1 MYWWLNPIPPCC
13 DPSLLE
19 PVKLPFGEGSEFN
32 DTLSGLEKS
41 KFVFGRKA
49 DCSIRLKD
57 QSISGHHCT
66 IHVDNTHKGLL
77 ITDTSTNGTFLN
89 GKRLSKSVPIQVT
102 DGDIISLTRP
112 KMMDDN
118 IAFHAVF
125 KLVFSSK
132 NPGIAENESL
142 VDATDVRMTE
152 SLLDSKISKAT
163 EASYNDVSIEDSKNN
178 DCSEKQ
184 QEETF
189 SGRKESISITN
200 NERKSTR
207 SSMSLRSQ
215 ERKGRLSTKDER
227 KSEEHVIRR
236 SRGRP
241 RTCDRP
247 EVDDAINFEE
257 ENQMKVDEELIESE
271 KSVEKELDRDENERQ
286 EEKEQEKENMTE
298 NGENTLKDERKG
310 DKEEAVKYITEVEKL
325 NEKHDLSV
333 ENISQLFD
341 VGTSDIIHQP
351 KENRNSI
358 VSQRISLNENRGFE
372 KSYSIEGNSLTFPVQ
387 RQQVGL
393 SGKRSSEELMGK
405 LENLELLVSRK
416 ESLERT
422 LRNELDAREEEI
434 SRLRELLDRSEI
446 NEQQTRQHNMTLM
459 EELQKVQ
466 KQNLDLEHELMD
478 FQERC
483 RVLSASGEA
492 MDQTISQLSEDL
504 SAVRQE
510 LLSVNEKYN
519 QQSLAL
525 KSVTQLTQRK
535 CLSILHSLKDI
546 HQLSSTYASAG
557 TGVSSLGGSIMGIS
571 GTGFSSSS
579 SNLTPWRN
587 GKRSLNTNYGYNG
600 ALGVPQTERP
610 YKMRSSP
617 INSSRS
623 NAIGIG
629 DTTLSRRQSFSGNN
643 HSTFSDDLDG
653 LRNSVL
659 GGSNSQFLPNSRFL
673 SGSFQLEEQL
683 VSSLKP
689 SSSEMQSLVV
699 NLNKG
704 ANEQAQIDEE
714 PKSSKTISQNDS
726 EDKSITVSQ
735 SLILNNTLLEK
746 IPTVSRSRKSS
757 IAQSSLTMESILNK
771 ENSVGNI

>member
-19 PVKLPFGEGSEFN
+19 PIKLPFGEIGELS
-32 DTLSGLEKS
+32 DTFSGLEKS
-41 KFVFGRKA
+41 KFVFGRKG

-66 IHVDNTHKGLL
+66 IHVDNTHKGLV

-102 DGDIISLTRP
+102 DGDIVSLTRP

-132 NPGIAENESL
+132 NPGLVEDEPL
-142 VDATDVRMTE
+142 VDTADVRMTE
-152 SLLDSKISKAT
+152 SLLDSKVSRVTETICNDISM
-163 EASYNDVSIEDSKNN
+163 EDSTGNN
-178 DCSEKQ
+178 SNEKQ
-184 QEETF
+184 QGEAL
-189 SGRKESISITN
+189 SGIKESINITN

-227 KSEEHVIRR
+227 KCEEHAIRR

-241 RTCDRP
+241 RTCDRS
-247 EVDDAINFEE
+247 EVDDVINFEE
-257 ENQMKVDEELIESE
+257 ENQMKVDEQIIELEN
-271 KSVEKELDRDENERQ
+271 SVDKELDKDDYEKQQ
-286 EEKEQEKENMTE
+286 EEKEQEKENITE
-298 NGENTLKDERKG
+298 NRDTALKDERKG
-310 DKEEAVKYITEVEKL
+310 DIEEAVKFTTEVEKL
-325 NEKHDLSV
+325 NEKHNLSI

-341 VGTSDIIHQP
+341 VGTSDVIHQSR
-351 KENRNSI
+351 ESRNSI
-358 VSQRISLNENRGFE
+358 VPQRITENRGLD
-372 KSYSIEGNSLTFPVQ
+372 KSYSVEANSLTFSGQ
-387 RQQVGL
+387 RLVGS
-393 SGKRSSEELMGK
+393 SGKRSSDGLMEK
-405 LENLELLVSRK
+405 LESLELLVSRK
-416 ESLERT
+416 ESLERS
-422 LRNELDAREEEI
+422 LRGELEAREEEI
-434 SRLRELLDRSEI
+434 SRLREVLDRSEI
-446 NEQQTRQHNMTLM
+446 NEQQIRQHNMTLM
-459 EELQKVQ
+459 EELQKTQ
-466 KQNLDLEHELMD
+466 RQNLDLEHELMD

-492 MDQTISQLSEDL
+492 MDQTINQLSEDL

-557 TGVSSLGGSIMGIS
+557 SGLSSSGGSILGTS
-571 GTGFSSSS
+571 GTGFSSGSS
-579 SNLTPWRN
+579 TLTPWRN

-600 ALGVPQTERP
+600 ALGIPQTERP

-617 INSSRS
+617 INSSR
-623 NAIGIG
+623 NNMVGVG
-629 DTTLSRRQSFSGNN
+629 DVTLSRRPSFSGNN
-643 HSTFSDDLDG
+643 YSIFADDLDNA
-653 LRNSVL
+653 RNAVL
-659 GGSNSQFLPNSRFL
+659 GNSNSQFLPNSRFL

-689 SSSEMQSLVV
+689 STLDMQGL
-699 NLNKG
+699 G
-704 ANEQAQIDEE
+704 ANINKNVNEQTQIDEE
-714 PKSSKTISQNDS
+714 PKSSKTISHNDS

-735 SLILNNTLLEK
+735 SLNSKNTIEK
-746 IPTVSRSRKSS
+746 IPTVSRSKKGS
-757 IAQSSLTMESILNK
+757 IADGPLTIESISNK
-771 ENSVGNI
+771 ENSVGNN